1 MFHVIEVKVEEAVDG
16 PDENDCPG
24 LEETEE
30 APREEEGPTLEE
42 ASATRAELSD
52 PSSLTGQIQ

>member
-1 MFHVIEVKVEEAVDG
+1 MEEAVGG
-16 PDENDCPG
+16 PDETDCPG
-24 LEETEE
+24 LEDTEE

-52 PSSLTGQIQ
+52 PSSLTGQLQRQGQNQK